1 MKQPVVDYRKFRFSK
16 LNDPEFSHLKLLAG
30 WLVYFLF
37 YFLTENFIPYDACHV
52 MHSRLDDLIP
62 FNEFFFIPYC
72 FWYVLIVISL
82 GYFLLYDIENF
93 KNLQKYIIITQ
104 VVAMAVYIV
113 YPSIQDLRPTEF
125 ARDNFFTHLAA
136 FIYKMDTPTGV
147 CPSLHVAYSLGIGS
161 CWLKESR
168 RESCGRPLW
177 SSMSSS
183 SAPLPCS
190 SSSTPPLMWPVRCP
204 WDCWRKFWSSGNTGR
219 PSSAGSQK
227 PCNILIVFFNQ
238 GIPLR
243 RKRGMPW
250 FL

>member
-161 CWLKESR
+161 CWLKEKQAGKLWKAFVVFNVFLISAATMFVKQH
-168 RESCGRPLW
+168 SSIDVACALPLGLLAEILVFGKYW
-177 SSMSSS
+177 K
-183 SAPLPCS
+183 A
-190 SSSTPPLMWPVRCP
+190 
-204 WDCWRKFWSSGNTGR
+204 KFSG
-219 PSSAGSQK
+219 K
-227 PCNILIVFFNQ
+227 PETV
-238 GIPLR
+238 
-243 RKRGMPW
+243 
-250 FL
+250 

>member
-1 MKQPVVDYRKFRFSK
+1 M
-16 LNDPEFSHLKLLAG
+16 
-30 WLVYFLF
+30 YFLF

-161 CWLKESR
+161 CWLKEKQAGKLWKAFVVFNVLLISAATMFVKQH
-168 RESCGRPLW
+168 SAIDVACALPLGLLAEILVFGKYW
-177 SSMSSS
+177 K
-183 SAPLPCS
+183 A
-190 SSSTPPLMWPVRCP
+190 
-204 WDCWRKFWSSGNTGR
+204 KFSG
-219 PSSAGSQK
+219 K
-227 PCNILIVFFNQ
+227 PETV
-238 GIPLR
+238 
-243 RKRGMPW
+243 
-250 FL
+250 

>member
-93 KNLQKYIIITQ
+93 KNLQKYIIIT
-104 VVAMAVYIV
+104 
-113 YPSIQDLRPTEF
+113 
-125 ARDNFFTHLAA
+125 
-136 FIYKMDTPTGV
+136 
-147 CPSLHVAYSLGIGS
+147 
-161 CWLKESR
+161 
-168 RESCGRPLW
+168 
-177 SSMSSS
+177 
-183 SAPLPCS
+183 
-190 SSSTPPLMWPVRCP
+190 
-204 WDCWRKFWSSGNTGR
+204 
-219 PSSAGSQK
+219 
-227 PCNILIVFFNQ
+227 
-238 GIPLR
+238 
-243 RKRGMPW
+243 
-250 FL
+250 

>member
-1 MKQPVVDYRKFRFSK
+1 MKRSWFSRHPICFMA
-16 LNDPEFSHLKLLAG
+16 LYL
-30 WLVYFLF
+30 LF
-37 YFLTENFIPYDACHV
+37 YLSAFNFLETRISMPHLVLVHC
-52 MHSRLDDLIP
+52 RLDDLIP

-161 CWLKESR
+161 CWLKEKQAGKLWKAFVVFNVFLISAATMFVKQHSAIDVACALPLGLLAEILVFGKYWKAKFSR
-168 RESCGRPLW
+168 
-177 SSMSSS
+177 
-183 SAPLPCS
+183 
-190 SSSTPPLMWPVRCP
+190 
-204 WDCWRKFWSSGNTGR
+204 
-219 PSSAGSQK
+219 K
-227 PCNILIVFFNQ
+227 PEKV
-238 GIPLR
+238 
-243 RKRGMPW
+243 
-250 FL
+250 